1 MNVTPS
7 SERELVQALRTL
19 REQSERG
26 ERPKDGLHISRAG
39 FDQIGMIDVRSA
51 VVEVGAGVR
60 LDRLELEL
68 RARDL
73 TLGSLSPGMMGLE
86 VAGFLEGPWA
96 GLRTIPG
103 GRLETACLALT
114 GVMADGL
121 RYVSR
126 PSPRS
131 AAGPDL
137 DAMFLGAEG
146 RFGLVT
152 GATLRVFPRPR
163 AERLALYSFGAVE
176 PAVET
181 LRVAVAQGCSIRRAH
196 LYERLGR
203 RILALEVIGG
213 PESIERDLSTLGH
226 CVFARGGRSSGQ
238 QAPFPVG
245 SGGPEH
251 ELDWDTLT
259 AELSRQASVTLWR
272 ISLESVVVEGTVAA
286 GVPLVP
292 GQRWACDGPLSAIA
306 QAADPA
312 GILGG
317 LP

>member
-1 MNVTPS
+1 MKTVS
-7 SERELVQALRTL
+7 SEHELAQLLRELR
-19 REQSERG
+19 ERG
-26 ERPKDGLHISRAG
+26 GQGGEGFRISLAA
-39 FDQIGMIDVRSA
+39 FDQIGMVDVRSA

-73 TLGSLSPGMMGLE
+73 TLGAFSPGTMALD
-86 VAGFLEGPWA
+86 VATFLEGPWA

-121 RYVSR
+121 RYASR

-146 RFGLVT
+146 RFGRVT
-152 GATLRVFPRPR
+152 GAKLRVFPRPR
-163 AERLALYSFGAVE
+163 SERLASWSFSALQ

-181 LRVAVAQGCSIRRAH
+181 LRVAVGQGCLLRRGH
-196 LYERLGR
+196 IIERAGR
-203 RILALEVIGG
+203 WLLAVEVIGG

-245 SGGPEH
+245 AGGPEH
-251 ELDWDTLT
+251 ELDWETLE
-259 AELSRQASVTLWR
+259 AELGRGAAVTLWR
-272 ISLESVVVEGTVAA
+272 ISLESVIAEGEVAG

-292 GQRWACDGPLSAIA
+292 GQRWPCEGPLSAIA

-317 LP
+317 LR